1 MITNGKGKAPGAMM
15 RCGEDSE
22 GIGKSYLTPE
32 SSDMRQEF
40 YPIMCQ
46 VLKALHTLR
55 VVCPVFVGSTMAR
68 DLAATLARALL
79 PSCVSKSNAKV
90 ALDCLA
96 YI

>member
-15 RCGEDSE
+15 QCGEDSE

-46 VLKALHTLR
+46 VLRALRPIDTLR

-68 DLAATLARALL
+68 DLAVQLSHPRSGSAPFMRLH
-79 PSCVSKSNAKV
+79 S
-90 ALDCLA
+90 
-96 YI
+96 